1 MIPRF
6 PDTGTAIYLDRTS
19 NTIMTRKD
27 QMRAGFVARTFH
39 IPIAVDDKL
48 RMMAVKKHVRFSD
61 EAISAFKK
69 HVSEGGNSK

>member
-1 MIPRF
+1 
-6 PDTGTAIYLDRTS
+6 
-19 NTIMTRKD
+19 MTRKD